1 MLIAELS
8 GILEQILALILLCI
22 NIIEKQGIDNKLFR
36 KMIKFKGSKNCDI
49 NYLIKIFD
57 RENNIIMNG
66 AMEMINRKQMF
77 IKKNTGI
84 QKEKRNLDILI
95 NKNKIIIL
103 KRNNFLK
110 EIDLKKKS
118 NHINNLLDNT
128 YDDNNKINLKD
139 KDVID
144 KLNLNSII
152 LII

>member
-1 MLIAELS
+1 M
-8 GILEQILALILLCI
+8 
-22 NIIEKQGIDNKLFR
+22 LFR

-77 IKKNTGI
+77 IKRNTGI

-95 NKNKIIIL
+95 DKNNFIIS

>member
-1 MLIAELS
+1 
-8 GILEQILALILLCI
+8 
-22 NIIEKQGIDNKLFR
+22 
-36 KMIKFKGSKNCDI
+36 MIKFKGSKHCDI
-49 NYLIKIFD
+49 IFLIKIFD

-110 EIDLKKKS
+110 EIDLKKRIKP
-118 NHINNLLDNT
+118 
-128 YDDNNKINLKD
+128 
-139 KDVID
+139 
-144 KLNLNSII
+144 
-152 LII
+152 

>member
-1 MLIAELS
+1 MFTLIGLIKNYLFFIAELS

-57 RENNIIMNG
+57 RENNVIMNG

-110 EIDLKKKS
+110 EIDLKKRIKS
-118 NHINNLLDNT
+118 
-128 YDDNNKINLKD
+128 
-139 KDVID
+139 
-144 KLNLNSII
+144 
-152 LII
+152 